1 MSPRSSN
8 AELGEFP
15 LPHYLPPFDYCWQTE
30 YRAALCQI
38 FDSIYLDVPMSRVK
52 FNVNTEYAYLQ
63 NFKIL
68 QSKHPYPK

>member
-1 MSPRSSN
+1 ML
-8 AELGEFP
+8 AERVLT
-15 LPHYLPPFDYCWQTE
+15 YD
-30 YRAALCQI
+30 YRAAYCQI

-68 QSKHPYPK
+68 QSAYGTFVLLQDGPVLTETT